1 MKYLSSFLVAL
12 GVAIALFGAAFD
24 FIVRGASPGVNLPQM
39 LIIAAGFAL
48 AAGSWRFRRARPRR
62 RIRGAK
68 TRAIAISLLISLI
81 TFIAL
86 EFVLTIWGIPTYFP
100 SEIPGSSVIV
110 SDLRTCDDLGCR
122 PGVQATRRG
131 CADGTITGRQCI
143 VNQQSFG
150 DSEDFVVKD
159 DFDER
164 TRIILMGDSFVQGYS
179 ADIGKS
185 FAAHLESAFPESIIW
200 NTALSGNGTRQA
212 EAAFRAFAPQ
222 LRPQLA
228 ILGFYMNDFRD
239 NLLPHDDRLL
249 LQDSAGVSYVV
260 RRFQIDRW
268 GNPVQLPA
276 DVVNAYLAAGYVPPV
291 SELERAIG
299 LTRLGSLALRIADL
313 IGADSIDE
321 SMENQLR
328 LTRDYLTRLRD
339 GASAQDTTLLVLLV
353 PRREDIDEFSELYL
367 TAIEVME
374 DLEIPYLDPRQFLD
388 TVNDYKPLDI
398 HWNNSG
404 HYKIGAVLAECIQSF
419 IATSDLKDCDNVA
432 LPSPLAYLA
441 RSRLWAQV

>member
-1 MKYLSSFLVAL
+1 MNYLSSFLIAL
-12 GVAIALFGAAFD
+12 GAAIALFGAAFD
-24 FIVRGASPGVNLPQM
+24 FIVPGASPGVNLPQM
-39 LIIAAGFAL
+39 LIIAAGLAL
-48 AAGSWRFRRARPRR
+48 AAAAWRLRSARPRR
-62 RIRGAK
+62 RIRASK
-68 TRAIAISLLISLI
+68 ARAIAISLLLSLV
-81 TFIAL
+81 TL
-86 EFVLTIWGIPTYFP
+86 FVLEIVLTVGGIPTYFP
-100 SEIPGSSVIV
+100 SEIPDRSVIV
-110 SDLRTCDDLGCR
+110 SDSRTCDDLGCR

-143 VNQQSFG
+143 VNQQSFA

-185 FAAHLESAFPESIIW
+185 FAAHLEAEYPEFIIW
-200 NTALSGNGTRQA
+200 NTAISGNGTRQA

-276 DVVNAYLAAGYVPPV
+276 DLVNAYLAAGYIPPV

-299 LTRLGSLALRIADL
+299 LTRLGTLALRIMDVL
-313 IGADSIDE
+313 GAGSIDE

-339 GASAQDTTLLVLLV
+339 SASAQDTTLLVLLV
-353 PRREDIDEFSELYL
+353 PRRADIDEFSELYL
-367 TAIEVME
+367 TAIAVME

-388 TVNDYKPLDI
+388 TVNDYKPSDI

-404 HYKIGAVLAECIQSF
+404 HFKIGAVLVECIQSF
-419 IATSDLKDCDNVA
+419 IASGDMGNCDHVVV
-432 LPSPLAYLA
+432 P
-441 RSRLWAQV
+441 AQESAI